1 MKILHTVK
9 QYHPAR
15 GGMYEVVKQI
25 SEHLIGLGHSVTVA
39 TTKLPSG
46 YNTDL
51 KGVKI
56 KEFDITGNFV
66 SGMSGEVK
74 KYQDFLI
81 NSDFDVITSFAA
93 QQPMTDAM
101 LLVLDKIKAKKVFVP
116 TGFASFKVNEYQKY
130 YKKMGDWFKEFD
142 VNIFLSN
149 DYQDINYARES
160 GAKNIIVI
168 PNGASSDEF
177 SKNNNIDIRERL
189 NIPKND
195 FLILLVGSHTSQK
208 GHKEAME
215 IFSHSDIKNA
225 TLLIVGNKGKCSEI
239 CENQKSKINTA
250 KESLI
255 AGKKILIQQLD
266 RGATVSA
273 FETAD
278 LFLFPSN
285 TECSPIVLFEA
296 MASKTPFLVTD
307 VGNAKEII
315 EWSGGGL
322 LLPTRHGVNPEESLK
337 AKIKNFLKKFL
348 SGIIK
353 LNKAENYNICRAE
366 IKSSATML
374 ENIYS
379 DKEKR
384 SSLAYAGY
392 KSWQGRFTWEKIA
405 REYERVYTKV
415 TKQSS

>member
-15 GGMYEVVKQI
+15 GGMYEVVKQL

-39 TTKLPSG
+39 TTKLPDE
-46 YNTDL
+46 YKPDL
-51 KGVKI
+51 NGVNV

-81 NSDFDVITSFAA
+81 NSNFDVITNFAA

-116 TGFASFKVNEYQKY
+116 TGFAAFHVNEYKEY
-130 YKKMGDWFKEFD
+130 YKKMGSWFTQFD
-142 VNIFLSN
+142 ANVFLSN
-149 DYQDINYARES
+149 DYKDINYARES
-160 GAKNIIVI
+160 GAKNITVI

-189 NIPKND
+189 SIPKND
-195 FLILLVGSHTSQK
+195 FLILLVGSHTGQK
-208 GHKEAME
+208 GHKEAIE
-215 IFSHSDIKNA
+215 IFNSATIKNA
-225 TLLIVGNKGKCSEI
+225 TFLIVGNKGKCLET
-239 CENQKSKINTA
+239 CEKQKVKINGD
-250 KESLI
+250 KKSLL

-266 RGATVSA
+266 RDETASA
-273 FETAD
+273 FGVAD

-315 EWSGGGL
+315 KWSGGGL
-322 LLPTRHGVNPEESLK
+322 LLPTIHGVNPDASLK
-337 AKIKNFLKKFL
+337 AKIKTFIKKL
-348 SGIIK
+348 LTGIIK
-353 LNKAENYNICRAE
+353 LNQTGNYNICRAE
-366 IKSSATML
+366 TKSSATIL
-374 ENIYS
+374 ENICG
-379 DKEKR
+379 DKEKLVG
-384 SSLAYAGY
+384 LADAGH
-392 KSWQGRFTWEKIA
+392 KSWSEKFTWEKIA
-405 REYERVYTKV
+405 CEYESLYNRILQQYP
-415 TKQSS
+415 